1 MFAIDRLLLVGALL
15 LLVGIASSRF
25 SARVGLPVLVLF
37 IGVGMLA
44 GSEGIGGIWFEDYE
58 LAHGFGTVA
67 LAIILFDGGLRT
79 SFSSVR
85 PALAPAFSLATVG
98 VLLTALITGVAAS
111 HILGVPLLMGLLL
124 GSIIGSTDAAAVF
137 SVLRSGGLRLPP
149 RLSSTL
155 EVESGS
161 NDPMAI
167 FMTVG
172 LLEVL
177 TGRMELGAGL
187 LVLFVKQM
195 VLGGLFG
202 LAVGRGAAY
211 LLNRVELGAAGL
223 YPVFAAAAGL
233 LSYGVTATLG
243 GSGFLA
249 IYVTGIILGNSR
261 VVFQRGILLFHDGA
275 AWLAQIGM
283 FVLLGLLSF
292 PSRLLQVAGP
302 ALLVALVLIF
312 VARPVAVA
320 VSLLPFRFTLRE
332 SAFLSWAG
340 LKGAVPIVLGIY
352 PLLFHVPGAE
362 LLFNVVFFV
371 VLVAAVT
378 AGWSLPPLARV
389 LGLQTEAA
397 PEPPVSL
404 EITSLKGVDADI
416 VAFPVQPDDRIAG
429 RQVREL
435 ALPETVVIAML
446 TRGERVVPPRGSTR
460 IEPGDHVFFVV
471 GSGMRSTVE
480 RLFTGAAP
488 GAPAVEIE
496 FPLRGDTRLG
506 DLEEFYGVP
515 VAHEDADMTL
525 DELLR
530 RRLGER
536 VEVGRGI
543 DLGVLKLRV
552 LSLSEGQVEQ
562 VSVVVPAQPPAAAPG
577 DPAGVP
583 LDRSVGEIPR
593 T

>member
-1 MFAIDRLLLVGALL
+1 MFAIDRLLLVAALL

-44 GSEGIGGIWFEDYE
+44 GSEGVGGIWFDDYT
-58 LAHGFGTVA
+58 LAHGFGTLA
-67 LAIILFDGGLRT
+67 LAIILYDGGLRT
-79 SFSSVR
+79 SFSSIR
-85 PALAPAFSLATVG
+85 PALAPALSLATVG
-98 VLLTALITGVAAS
+98 VLLTALITGAAATY
-111 HILGVPLLMGLLL
+111 ILGLPLLVGLLL

-137 SVLRSGGLRLPP
+137 SILRSGGLRLPP
-149 RLSSTL
+149 RLASTL

-167 FMTVG
+167 FLTVG

-177 TGRMELGAGL
+177 LGRMELGAGL
-187 LVLFVKQM
+187 LVLFIKQM
-195 VLGGLFG
+195 ALGSLFG
-202 LAVGRGAAY
+202 AGVGKGAAY

-233 LSYGVTATLG
+233 LAYGVTAVLG

-249 IYVTGIILGNSR
+249 VYVAGIVLGNSR
-261 VVFQRGILLFHDGA
+261 IVFHRGILLFHDGA

-302 ALLVALVLIF
+302 ALLVSAVLIL

-320 VSLLPFRFTLRE
+320 VSLLPFRFPPRE
-332 SAFLSWAG
+332 LAFLSLAG

-352 PLLFHVPGAE
+352 PLLFGLPDAE

-371 VLVAAVT
+371 VLVAAIT
-378 AGWSLPPLARV
+378 EGWSLPPLARA

-404 EITSLKGVDADI
+404 EITSLKDVDADI
-416 VAFPVQPDDRIAG
+416 VAFGVKEQDRIAG
-429 RQVREL
+429 RLVRDL
-435 ALPETVVIAML
+435 ALPDAAVIAMI
-446 TRGERVVPPRGSTR
+446 TREARVIPPRGSTR
-460 IEPGDHVFFVV
+460 IEPGDHIFFVLD
-471 GSGMRSTVE
+471 RENRPTVE
-480 RLFTGAAP
+480 RLFTDLGPEGGAS
-488 GAPAVEIE
+488 PAEAE
-496 FPLRGDTRLG
+496 FPLRGDTSLA
-506 DLEEFYGVP
+506 DLEEFYGVR
-515 VAHEDADMTL
+515 VAEEDAEMTI

-530 RRLGER
+530 SRLADR
-536 VEVGRGI
+536 LEVGRGV
-543 DLGVLKLRV
+543 DLRDVKLRV
-552 LSLSEGQVEQ
+552 LSLSDGRVDK
-562 VSVVVPAQPPAAAPG
+562 VSVVIAAAP
-577 DPAGVP
+577 
-583 LDRSVGEIPR
+583 PR
-593 T
+593 E